1 MGGGGGG
8 WERKLLIN
16 MVIYIKKKKRVINWI
31 ILGELL
37 NILIYYMKII
47 LF

>member
-1 MGGGGGG
+1 MGGGGGC

>member
-1 MGGGGGG
+1 MGGGGLREKIVNKYGN
-8 WERKLLIN
+8 L
-16 MVIYIKKKKRVINWI
+16 YKKKRVINWI

>member
-1 MGGGGGG
+1 MGGGGVLREKIVNKYGN
-8 WERKLLIN
+8 L
-16 MVIYIKKKKRVINWI
+16 YKKKKRVINWI

>member
-16 MVIYIKKKKRVINWI
+16 MVIYIKKKRVINWI